1 MATDGDLLSVAE
13 AAHVLGVSVQQVG
26 RLSRSGAIT
35 HVARG
40 VLDRDSVDRYV
51 SSRRQGRTRA
61 WAEHTAWGA
70 IALLSGLGAD
80 GLGAAQASRL
90 RRTLHELTEPAE
102 LLVRL
107 RDRATV
113 QSYSAHR
120 AALPRLR
127 DLIVVPDIKQ
137 LGIVDMEDSKLDG
150 YIAAH
155 SLEAAVR
162 SLALEKVATGN
173 VTLRVTGFDFEQVQ
187 ALVNASTV
195 VAALDAAT
203 SVDPRVRGVGEH
215 ALAKILK
222 TYR

>member
-1 MATDGDLLSVAE
+1 M
-13 AAHVLGVSVQQVG
+13 LGVSVQHVG

-35 HVARG
+35 QVARG
-40 VLDRDSVDRYV
+40 VLDRSSVDRYL

-70 IALLSGLGAD
+70 IALLSGLEAD
-80 GLGAAQASRL
+80 WLGATQASRL
-90 RRTLHELTEPAE
+90 RRTLRDLTEPAE

-113 QSYSAHR
+113 HAYSAHR

-127 DLIVVPDIKQ
+127 ELLTVPNVGQ
-137 LGIVDMEDSKLDG
+137 LGIVDMDHSKLDG
-150 YIAAH
+150 YIAAT
-155 SLEAAVR
+155 SLEATVR
-162 SLALEKVATGN
+162 SLALQKVATGN
-173 VTLRVTGFDFEQVQ
+173 VTLRVTGFDIEQVR

-203 SVDPRVRGVGEH
+203 SVDPRLRGVGEQ
-215 ALAKILK
+215 ALAATLK
-222 TYR
+222 ACR